1 MATTKNALIRE
12 MIIDRCLS
20 DFKRFYSTKDMMDL
34 CNDALQNEGVAL
46 VTSMNTIRTDIDT
59 ICNRWKVSVQE
70 IRQGRNRYYRYEQ
83 EGFSIYQSPLT
94 EKELTQLSQTLMVL
108 NRFQGLPQFEWVSE
122 LNARFKSTLMMNVE
136 TQEVIGF
143 EENLDA
149 KGKEHIAPLF
159 DAIVHKQPLELTY
172 QRFTSSEPRTYL
184 VHPYY
189 LKQHRNLWYLLC
201 FYEHHSG
208 ITTFALDRILSFKPV
223 QVAFRENNDICF
235 ADYFYKAVGV
245 SIDNERPTTKVRLW
259 VSAQQYPYV
268 ETKPIHGTQRKI
280 SSDERGTI
288 IEIDVQQNYEL
299 KQLILSFGEHIQ
311 VLSPDSLRQEMR
323 QHLAKALKLYE
334 ESEGLLI

>member
-20 DFKRFYSTKDMMDL
+20 DFKRFYSTRDIMNL
-34 CNDALQNEGVAL
+34 CNDALQEEGAAL

-59 ICNRWKVSVQE
+59 ICNRWKVGVQE
-70 IRQGRNRYYRYEQ
+70 IRVGRNRYYRYEQ
-83 EGFSIYQSPLT
+83 EGFSIYHSPLT
-94 EKELTQLSQTLMVL
+94 EEELTQLSQTLLVL

-136 TQEVIGF
+136 TEEVIGF

-172 QRFTSSEPRTYL
+172 QRFTSSAPRTYV

-201 FYEHHSG
+201 FYEHHRG
-208 ITTFALDRILSFKPV
+208 ITTFALDRIISFKPV
-223 QVAFRENNDICF
+223 QVAFCENRDICF

-245 SIDNERPTTKVRLW
+245 SIDNERPTEKVRLW
-259 VSAQQYPYV
+259 VSARQYPYV

-280 SSDERGTI
+280 SADDEGVV
-288 IEIDVQQNYEL
+288 IEIDVQQNFEL
-299 KQLILSFGEHIQ
+299 SQLLLSFGKDVEVI
-311 VLSPDSLRQEMR
+311 SPESLRQRMATE
-323 QHLAKALKLYE
+323 LAEALKRYE
-334 ESEGLLI
+334 VR

>member
-1 MATTKNALIRE
+1 MATSKNALIRE

-20 DFKRFYSTKDMMDL
+20 DFKRLYSTREMMNL
-34 CNDALQNEGVAL
+34 CNDALQEEGAAL

-70 IRQGRNRYYRYEQ
+70 IRRGRNRYYRYEQ
-83 EGFSIYQSPLT
+83 EGFSIYRSPLT
-94 EKELTQLSQTLMVL
+94 EEELTQLSQTLLVL

-136 TQEVIGF
+136 TEEVIGF

-172 QRFTSSEPRTYL
+172 QRFTSSAPRTYV

-189 LKQHRNLWYLLC
+189 LKQYRNLWYLLC

-208 ITTFALDRILSFKPV
+208 ITTFALDRIISFRPA
-223 QVAFRENNDICF
+223 QATFRANEEVSF

-245 SIDNERPTTKVRLW
+245 SIDNEQPTERVRLW
-259 VSAQQYPYV
+259 ISAKQYPYV
-268 ETKPIHGTQRKI
+268 ETKPLHGTQRKI
-280 SSDERGTI
+280 EADDKGVV
-288 IEIDVQQNYEL
+288 IEIDVQQNFEL
-299 KQLILSFGEHIQ
+299 TQLILSMGQHVQ
-311 VLSPDSLRQEMR
+311 VLSPESLRQRIATE
-323 QHLAKALKLYE
+323 LAEALKRYE
-334 ESEGLLI
+334 AG